1 MDGERAVVIF
11 GDVVNSRR
19 DAASA
24 DWLRTLRD
32 ALDDAYGDAR
42 LAPFGFTQGDELQ
55 GLLRPDADPI
65 RAVLLG
71 SLHPGRRPMR
81 WVVVEGSVGPGAGP
95 ATERSGDAFLTAR
108 AAIERSRTTRD
119 GLAVRTGEPGADRLL
134 ELIGP
139 PLAEMLDGLTER
151 QRTVARLVL
160 VEGRRQAD
168 VAASL
173 GVSRA
178 TISVTYARGRIRSI
192 ERLSSAV
199 RAVIVAARLA
209 ASEAT
214 SATGGVIA

>member
-1 MDGERAVVIF
+1 MDGQRAVVIF

-32 ALDDAYGDAR
+32 ALDDAYADER

-55 GLLRPDADPI
+55 GLLTPGADPL
-65 RAVLLG
+65 RAVLIG
-71 SLHPGRRPMR
+71 SLHPARRPMR
-81 WVVVEGSVGPGAGP
+81 WVVVEGGVMPGAGP
-95 ATERSGDAFLTAR
+95 ATERSGDAFLVAR
-108 AAIERSRTTRD
+108 ETIERSRTARD

-134 ELIGP
+134 ELLCP

-151 QRTVARLVL
+151 QRTVAWLVL

-192 ERLSSAV
+192 ERLSAAV
-199 RAVIVAARLA
+199 RTVIGAARLA
-209 ASEAT
+209 ASESTVPAVGD
-214 SATGGVIA
+214 SA